1 MLKDVSVVDCSTGGR
16 FHHSS
21 AGAPLG
27 TSLPLRLLPLL
38 QLKAESEA
46 NSTKQII
53 ATLLKNHMI

>member
-1 MLKDVSVVDCSTGGR
+1 VLKDVSVVDCSTGGR

-21 AGAPLG
+21 AGAHLG
-27 TSLPLRLLPLL
+27 TSLPLRLL
-38 QLKAESEA
+38 ESEA

>member
-21 AGAPLG
+21 AGAHLG

-38 QLKAESEA
+38 QLK
-46 NSTKQII
+46 K
-53 ATLLKNHMI
+53 LKVRLIVLSKL